1 MKKITRIIPALLMSA
16 AILLNISGTIVSAQF
31 SDSGKHWY
39 YSDDVSFKYWRLT
52 EVNEN
57 GIPVDS
63 ETLSNINFDGA
74 TPANTFKIGQEDY
87 LVTAYVYEVPTNI
100 NVKISM
106 RGDVTS
112 DGKVN
117 IYDAIFIAGYLVN
130 RNQFSSEFHEFTG
143 DYNTDGHV
151 DLYDTID
158 ICKMILQQTVVDQS
172 EEIKQRDEFINEVFR
187 LVNVE
192 RASAGLKPLT
202 LDTRLCTAAQ
212 KRAVEISTQK
222 DIEHTRP
229 DGTDCFTVLDEM
241 KISYYYA
248 GENIAGGYL
257 TPEAVVQGWMNS
269 EGHRANILD
278 PYFNKIGIG
287 FYKKDNS
294 TYQYYWSQ
302 FFIQDEDGVN

>member
-1 MKKITRIIPALLMSA
+1 MKKLIKLIPALFMSA
-16 AILLNISGTIVSAQF
+16 AILLKISGTAVSAQF

-39 YSDDVSFKYWRLT
+39 YSDDLSFKYWGLT
-52 EVNEN
+52 EVNEY

-63 ETLSNINFDGA
+63 EKLSSISFDGA
-74 TPANTFKIGQEDY
+74 TPASTFKIGQEDY
-87 LVTAYVYEVPTNI
+87 IVVAYVNEVPVTI

-112 DGKVN
+112 DGKVD
-117 IYDAIFIAGYLVN
+117 IYDAIFIAGYLLN
-130 RNQFSSEFHEFTG
+130 LNQFSNEFHEFTG

-151 DLYDTID
+151 DLYDTIE
-158 ICKMILQQTVVDQS
+158 ICRMILQQSVVDKT
-172 EEIKQRDEFINEVFR
+172 EEIKLRNEYINEVLR
-187 LVNVE
+187 LVNIE
-192 RASAGLKPLT
+192 RTSAGLNTLT
-202 LDTRLCTAAQ
+202 LDTNLCSAAQ
-212 KRAVEISTQK
+212 KRAVEISTQS
-222 DIEHTRP
+222 DIQHTRP
-229 DGTDCFTVLDEM
+229 NGTSCFTVLDEM
-241 KISYYYA
+241 NIPYFYA
-248 GENIAGGYL
+248 AENIAGGYL

-269 EGHRANILD
+269 EDHRVNILD

>member
-1 MKKITRIIPALLMSA
+1 MKKLIKLIPALLMSA
-16 AILLNISGTIVSAQF
+16 AILLNISGTAVSAQF

-39 YSDDVSFKYWRLT
+39 YSDDLSFKYWGLT
-52 EVNEN
+52 EVNEY

-63 ETLSNINFDGA
+63 EKLSSISFDGA
-74 TPANTFKIGQEDY
+74 TPASTFKIGQEDY
-87 LVTAYVYEVPTNI
+87 IVVAYVNEVPVTI

-112 DGKVN
+112 DRKVD
-117 IYDAIFIAGYLVN
+117 IYDAIFIAGYLLN
-130 RNQFSSEFHEFTG
+130 LNQFSSEFHEFTG

-151 DLYDTID
+151 DLYDTIE
-158 ICKMILQQTVVDQS
+158 ICRMILQQSVVDKT
-172 EEIKQRDEFINEVFR
+172 EEIKLRNEYINEVLR
-187 LVNVE
+187 LVNIE
-192 RASAGLKPLT
+192 RTSAGLNTLT
-202 LDTRLCTAAQ
+202 LDTNLCSAAQ
-212 KRAVEISTQK
+212 KRAVEISTQS
-222 DIEHTRP
+222 DIQHTRP
-229 DGTDCFTVLDEM
+229 NGTSCFTVLDEM
-241 KISYYYA
+241 NIPYFYA
-248 GENIAGGYL
+248 AENIAGGYL

-269 EGHRANILD
+269 EDHRVNILD

>member
-1 MKKITRIIPALLMSA
+1 MKKLIKLIPALLMSA
-16 AILLNISGTIVSAQF
+16 AILLNISGTAVSAQF

-39 YSDDVSFKYWRLT
+39 YSDDVSFKYWGLT
-52 EVNEN
+52 EVNEY

-63 ETLSNINFDGA
+63 EKLSSLSFDGV
-74 TPANTFKIGQEDY
+74 TPASTFKIGQEDY
-87 LVTAYVYEVPTNI
+87 IVVAYVNEVPVTI

-112 DGKVN
+112 DGKVD
-117 IYDAIFIAGYLVN
+117 IYDAIFIAGYLLN
-130 RNQFSSEFHEFTG
+130 LNQFSSEFHEFTG

-151 DLYDTID
+151 DLYDTIE
-158 ICKMILQQTVVDQS
+158 ICRMILQQSVVDKT
-172 EEIKQRDEFINEVFR
+172 EEIKLRNEYINEVLR
-187 LVNVE
+187 LVNIE
-192 RASAGLKPLT
+192 RASAGLNPLT

-212 KRAVEISTQK
+212 KRAVEISTQT
-222 DIEHTRP
+222 DIQHTRP
-229 DGTDCFTVLDEM
+229 NGASCFTVLDEM
-241 KISYYYA
+241 NIPYFYA
-248 GENIAGGYL
+248 AENIAGGYL

-269 EGHRANILD
+269 EDHRVNILD

>member
-1 MKKITRIIPALLMSA
+1 MKKLIKLIPTLFMSA
-16 AILLNISGTIVSAQF
+16 AILLNISGTAVSAQF

-39 YSDDVSFKYWRLT
+39 YSDDLSFKYWGLT
-52 EVNEN
+52 EVNEY

-63 ETLSNINFDGA
+63 EKLSSISFDGA
-74 TPANTFKIGQEDY
+74 TPASTFKIGQEDY
-87 LVTAYVYEVPTNI
+87 IVVAYVNEVPVTI

-112 DGKVN
+112 DGKVD
-117 IYDAIFIAGYLVN
+117 IYDAIFIAGYLLSL
-130 RNQFSSEFHEFTG
+130 NQFSSEFHEFTG

-151 DLYDTID
+151 DLYDTIE
-158 ICKMILQQTVVDQS
+158 ICRMILQQSVVDKT
-172 EEIKQRDEFINEVFR
+172 EEIKLRNEYINEVLR
-187 LVNVE
+187 LVNTE
-192 RASAGLKPLT
+192 RTSAGLSTLT
-202 LDTRLCTAAQ
+202 LDTNLCSAAQ
-212 KRAVEISTQK
+212 KRAVEISTQS
-222 DIEHTRP
+222 DIQHTRP
-229 DGTDCFTVLDEM
+229 NGASCFTVLDEM
-241 KISYYYA
+241 NIPYFYA
-248 GENIAGGYL
+248 AENIAGGYL

-269 EGHRANILD
+269 EDHRTNILN

>member
-1 MKKITRIIPALLMSA
+1 MKKITRLIPALLMSA
-16 AILLNISGTIVSAQF
+16 AILLNISGTIVSAEF

-39 YSDDVSFKYWRLT
+39 YSDDVSFKYWGLT

-74 TPANTFKIGQEDY
+74 TPASTFKIGQEDY

-117 IYDAIFIAGYLVN
+117 I
-130 RNQFSSEFHEFTG
+130 
-143 DYNTDGHV
+143 
-151 DLYDTID
+151 YDTID

-212 KRAVEISTQK
+212 KRAVEISTQT

-229 DGTDCFTVLDEM
+229 NGTSCFTVLDEM
-241 KISYYYA
+241 NIPYYYA